1 MAFGGI
7 AKSLSRAW
15 PGVLLVLIGIG
26 YSLLGFDRGLNVY
39 DEGVPVYG
47 ALRVLEGELP
57 YRDFWTIYPPGQF
70 LLLAAAFRVFG
81 VSLMV
86 ERLLSVVII
95 ALVSALVWGLARQVL
110 APVHALLVWALWA
123 FAFGAIELY
132 GTTLPTALVASLVG
146 WWLFLAFLVAPSP
159 RRLVASGAALG
170 AAMLL
175 KQDIALYGLAAEAAV
190 VLGFTMC
197 GPREPRR
204 RAGLALTRLALL
216 FAGVA
221 AVVVP
226 AVAALALAMPL
237 GAVFDEVLWFPLT
250 GFASARRLAP
260 PPLLPSAAPL
270 WSGQMDP
277 WTYFV
282 VVHHSV
288 RFYFPFAVL
297 LLAAGW
303 AVRSFRR
310 SSAAPAAVEAPA
322 DGWALA
328 FLGVLC
334 VSLLGY
340 ARVRSDMAH
349 IVPAW
354 IPALTLFVALATR
367 LAGPAA
373 VRWLRVTA
381 VTVVGLVF
389 VVPSLWLKLL
399 VGAHALFGPPMSASD
414 LPRARGL
421 VMSTALASLGTAARE
436 VQAVVPAGEPIFVG
450 NARHDR
456 IVLNDVMFYFLA
468 ERPSA
473 TRYHELHP
481 GVATRHDVQLEIAGE
496 LERRRVRWV
505 VLRRDRRVEPGG
517 ELFNTPEGAHELDRY
532 IRATFVPVRE
542 LGSYSLWQR
551 RASWADGNVSP

>member
-1 MAFGGI
+1 
-7 AKSLSRAW
+7 
-15 PGVLLVLIGIG
+15 
-26 YSLLGFDRGLNVY
+26 
-39 DEGVPVYG
+39 
-47 ALRVLEGELP
+47 
-57 YRDFWTIYPPGQF
+57 
-70 LLLAAAFRVFG
+70 
-81 VSLMV
+81 
-86 ERLLSVVII
+86 
-95 ALVSALVWGLARQVL
+95 
-110 APVHALLVWALWA
+110 
-123 FAFGAIELY
+123 
-132 GTTLPTALVASLVG
+132 
-146 WWLFLAFLVAPSP
+146 
-159 RRLVASGAALG
+159 
-170 AAMLL
+170 
-175 KQDIALYGLAAEAAV
+175 
-190 VLGFTMC
+190 
-197 GPREPRR
+197 
-204 RAGLALTRLALL
+204 
-216 FAGVA
+216 
-221 AVVVP
+221 
-226 AVAALALAMPL
+226 
-237 GAVFDEVLWFPLT
+237 
-250 GFASARRLAP
+250 
-260 PPLLPSAAPL
+260 
-270 WSGQMDP
+270 MDP

-334 VSLLGY
+334 LSLLGY